1 MKKIIAILM
10 MVCFSTT
17 MIFAQKAKPAA
28 KKPVT
33 ETKATKAATPAKAAA
48 PASATTPAKAAVPTK
63 KDGTPDNRYKVNK
76 VAAKSAPAGPTKK
89 DGTPDMRYKA
99 NKEAAAK
106 KK

>member
-17 MIFAQKAKPAA
+17 MIFAQPATTPA
-28 KKPVT
+28 KKPAT
-33 ETKATKAATPAKAAA
+33 ETKAASPGKAATPA
-48 PASATTPAKAAVPTK
+48 PATTPAKAAIPTKKDGTPDLRYKANKDAPAGPTK

-76 VAAKSAPAGPTKK
+76 EVP
-89 DGTPDMRYKA
+89 
-99 NKEAAAK
+99 AK

>member
-17 MIFAQKAKPAA
+17 MIFAQTTNPAA
-28 KKPVT
+28 KNPAT
-33 ETKATKAATPAKAAA
+33 ETKAAA
-48 PASATTPAKAAVPTK
+48 PAAATTPAKATVPTK

-76 VAAKSAPAGPTKK
+76 DAPAGPTKK

-99 NKEAAAK
+99 NK
-106 KK
+106 